1 VIAGA
6 LEWFMRRQ
14 RLSIFDR
21 VSPWR
26 SLAGDWRGAC
36 ARVMPPLALSA
47 CVLAGAVA
55 VLYPT
60 PAPAED
66 DKLIEGGKVY
76 NSDALPEPG
85 MPASNPRVRSILAAH
100 PDELVTVCVAG
111 CNKPTIVQ
119 MLPKPRE
126 RRIAGMRTTA
136 AGGEASLPS
145 YDRIDRD
152 AVMCVAGCA
161 GRAGQVVQRLPNLPP
176 VKVAPQKTAKDNEP
190 LDRW

>member
-1 VIAGA
+1 
-6 LEWFMRRQ
+6 MRRQ

-21 VSPWR
+21 ITAAHWP
-26 SLAGDWRGAC
+26 ATC
-36 ARVMPPLALSA
+36 ARLMPPLALSA
-47 CVLAGAVA
+47 CVLAGAML

-76 NSDALPEPG
+76 NSDDVSDRG
-85 MPASNPRVRSILAAH
+85 MPASNPRVKSILSAH
-100 PDELVTVCVAG
+100 PNDLVTVCVAG
-111 CNKPTIVQ
+111 CDKPTIVQ

-126 RRIAGMRTTA
+126 RRIGGMRTTA
-136 AGGEASLPS
+136 AGGEAEAPLPS
-145 YDRIDRD
+145 YDRVDRD

-161 GRAGQVVQRLPNLPP
+161 GRGGQVVQRLPNLPP
-176 VKVAPQKTAKDNEP
+176 VKVAPPQAPKGNEP